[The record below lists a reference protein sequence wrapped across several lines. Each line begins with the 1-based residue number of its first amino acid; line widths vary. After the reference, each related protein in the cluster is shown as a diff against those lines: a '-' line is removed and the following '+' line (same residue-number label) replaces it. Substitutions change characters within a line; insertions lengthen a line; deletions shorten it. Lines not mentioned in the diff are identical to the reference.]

1 MSQMLDLSGLPE
13 EFVKLLNDCVQS
25 AKRQGVDQP
34 TDRESLLAWRE
45 RLFTWVRS
53 HDSKATYVDDSR
65 ETIYAERGL

>member
-13 EFVKLLNDCVQS
+13 DFIKHLNDCVQS
-25 AKRQGVDQP
+25 AKRLGMNQPMDQ
-34 TDRESLLAWRE
+34 ESLLAWRE
-45 RLFTWVRS
+45 RLYSWVRS

>member
-13 EFVKLLNDCVQS
+13 EYVKLLNDCVQS
-25 AKRQGVDQP
+25 AKRQGMDQP
-34 TDRESLLAWRE
+34 MDQESLLAWRE

-65 ETIYAERGL
+65 ETIYADRGL